1 MPHLEGPL
9 LQAYLDGYCNDAR
22 IAEVESHIESCDEC
36 RQRLEDARRAATRAS
51 QLLGALEPGPVHAPP
66 FEELQARAA
75 ARAAGGETTAAG
87 GDEVDWDSMLGAAN
101 TERVV
106 PFWRRPALAWAATV
120 VMAFGLG
127 WLSRNELGLPADLKA
142 PAGPSFERLGDAA
155 ETPTAAPADADVA
168 EVSTALPAG
177 SNPTGLRTQVSAEPE
192 LQRNIAVTDE
202 LDDLQAAKRSV
213 SSELAATP
221 PPAPTAILEA
231 ANQRQAAASR
241 AETDAASQL
250 RLAEGRTSADMLAR
264 ESGVT
269 VTGESALVGFNE
281 QEEVAK
287 TFADEGT
294 VGRFVVVDRS
304 AAELWLGVAPREL
317 PALTLLRVEV
327 GPGVLFDN
335 GIPGRPAVRLVY
347 RASSGQE
354 IALLQQYTG
363 PLARRELA
371 QVGQL
376 EAGRDAGAG
385 AARANRARAVE
396 ELRTDLPVAADRDA
410 VVGGFLNL
418 PATVREPDGR
428 AAYKWLEDG
437 YLLSISG
444 AVDPDV
450 LRGLA
455 DRIR

>member
-1 MPHLEGPL
+1 MPHLEGLL

-36 RQRLEDARRAATRAS
+36 RQRLDVARRAATRAS

-75 ARAAGGETTAAG
+75 ARAAGGETTSAG
-87 GDEVDWDSMLGAAN
+87 GDEVDGDSMLGAAT

-120 VMAFGLG
+120 VMAFGVG
-127 WLSRNELGLPADLKA
+127 WLSRTEFGLPADLKA
-142 PAGPSFERLGDAA
+142 RAGPSFERLGDAT
-155 ETPTAAPADADVA
+155 EGSRVLPADADAA
-168 EVSTALPAG
+168 EVPTVGSPG
-177 SNPTGLRTQVSAEPE
+177 SNPTGLRTQVLAEPE
-192 LQRNIAVTDE
+192 SQRNIAVTDE
-202 LDDLQAAKRSV
+202 LDDVQAAKRSV
-213 SSELAATP
+213 SSEAAATP
-221 PPAPTAILEA
+221 
-231 ANQRQAAASR
+231 
-241 AETDAASQL
+241 
-250 RLAEGRTSADMLAR
+250 AR

-317 PALTLLRVEV
+317 PGLPLLRVEV

-347 RASSGQE
+347 LASSGQE

-396 ELRTDLPVAADRDA
+396 ELRTDLLFAADRDA
-410 VVGGFLNL
+410 VVGGVLDL

-428 AAYKWLEDG
+428 AAYTWLEDG

-444 AVDPDV
+444 AVDPDL